1 VSETRTTLAARART
15 LPAGWWGM
23 ALLIAT
29 EATIFG
35 SLIASYFF
43 LRIEASEWPMGG
55 LKAPDVLMPTV
66 LTAALVA
73 TSIPMVLAA
82 SAALR
87 GHTARAWWAI
97 AVAVTIQ
104 CAYMAIQL
112 VTFVDDLDSV
122 PPTANAY
129 ASAYTTLLGVHHAHV
144 LVGIALGIWLLG
156 RLAIGGLTRYRVDA
170 VRNVAWYVHFV
181 NAMAILVLL
190 TELSPR
196 L

>member
-1 VSETRTTLAARART
+1 
-15 LPAGWWGM
+15 M

-35 SLIASYFF
+35 SLIAAYFF

-55 LKAPDVLMPTV
+55 LEAPEVLKPTV

-73 TSIPMVLAA
+73 TSLPMAAAA
-82 SAALR
+82 SAAMR
-87 GHTARAWWAI
+87 GKTARAWWAI
-97 AVAVTIQ
+97 ALAVGVQ
-104 CAYMAIQL
+104 CAYMVIQL
-112 VTFVDDLDSV
+112 MTFVDDLDKV

-144 LVGIALGIWLLG
+144 LVGIALGVWLLG
-156 RLAIGGLTRYRVDA
+156 RLAIGGLSRYRVDA
-170 VRNVAWYVHFV
+170 VRNVAWYTHFV
-181 NAMAILVLL
+181 NVMAILVLL